1 MSPGYRIY
9 GARLA
14 LWWERVWFCLW
25 PALCVAAT
33 FLIISLF
40 SLLPAL
46 NGWLHLLVL
55 IGFGLAFAYAI
66 GWLIPGL
73 RRPSRHEA
81 IRRLEQVNELEHRP
95 LTRIEDRLA
104 TGNTDPEAAALW
116 DFYRR
121 RTKSEIGNLRI
132 GAPHPNIVAKDPFAL
147 RAILGLLLIVALIVG
162 WKDAPE
168 RIARSFVPTLSGFD
182 FGDGVTVTLS
192 ITPPAYTNVAPLF
205 LEKRPSVDETEG
217 TAQAAATEI
226 HIPTGSLV
234 LAQLQGLSET
244 PTLLLGDGKVA
255 FEPLEPGTF
264 QGKGEIKT
272 GTRLGVAVED
282 TEIAGWP
289 VVIVPDHVPSIE
301 FAAQPGAS
309 ERFALRLIYKAADD
323 YGIQSVNAI
332 IRRADKQK
340 GPGDIA
346 QIDLR
351 LPLPGIDPKK
361 AQQASFNDLTPHPWA
376 GLPVEVQLSATD
388 ALGQTGRSV
397 WVKTTLPE
405 RLFNHPV
412 AAAVAEQR
420 KHLMFTP
427 AEAES
432 VARRLYSIGAQP
444 QLYNDDLIAVLAFEV
459 AIDRLAIAANSQMI
473 TAAERTEEIA
483 SVVDLLWD
491 LALRIEE
498 GEFAMAEKQLRSLQE
513 ALQKALADNASDEE
527 VQKLMDELQEAMDRY
542 VDALKD
548 KMDREPRGPR
558 SRPQMNSNTVEMR
571 REDLQKMLERARD
584 LAKSGNRDAA
594 RELLAQMQQM
604 LESLQTQQTAGNMS
618 EDMEKAMQM
627 LEDMDQLMDK
637 QQELMD
643 QTFRDSQQQQEG
655 DQPMQGAAQRKLQQ
669 EALRDATGQ
678 MMRDYADMFGEVPP
692 SLGRAE
698 GNMRES
704 SKALG
709 EGRPQDAL
717 QPQSQALTDLQQ
729 AMQEMTNAM
738 AQALQGQPG
747 QDPRNQTGL
756 GDDPL
761 DRDGN
766 GMDDFLGNVE
776 IPDQPDMQRAQEI
789 LEELRRRASER
800 SRPRLE
806 REYIDRL
813 LKQF

>member
-1 MSPGYRIY
+1 
-9 GARLA
+9 
-14 LWWERVWFCLW
+14 
-25 PALCVAAT
+25 
-33 FLIISLF
+33 
-40 SLLPAL
+40 
-46 NGWLHLLVL
+46 
-55 IGFGLAFAYAI
+55 
-66 GWLIPGL
+66 
-73 RRPSRHEA
+73 
-81 IRRLEQVNELEHRP
+81 VNDLEHRP
-95 LTRIEDRLA
+95 LTRIEDKLA
-104 TGNTDPEAAALW
+104 TSNTDPEAAALW

-121 RTKSEIGNLRI
+121 RTRSELGNLRI

-147 RAILGLLLIVALIVG
+147 RAILALLLIVALIVG

-168 RIARSFVPTLSGFD
+168 RITRSFVPTLSGFD
-182 FGDGVTVTLS
+182 FGEGVTVTLS

-205 LEKRPSVDETEG
+205 LEKRPMADTTES
-217 TAQAAATEI
+217 TAQAAPAEI

-264 QGKGEIKT
+264 QGKGEIKA

-282 TEIAGWP
+282 TEIASWP
-289 VVIVPDHVPSIE
+289 VVIVPDNAPSIE
-301 FAAQPGAS
+301 FGAQPGAS

-323 YGIQSVNAI
+323 YGIQSVNAT

-340 GPGDIA
+340 GPGGIA

-351 LPLPGIDPKK
+351 LPLPGVDPKK
-361 AQQASFNDLTPHPWA
+361 AQQLSFHDLTPHPWA
-376 GLPVEVQLSATD
+376 GLPVEIQLSATD
-388 ALGQTGRSV
+388 ALGQTGRSA

-405 RLFNHPV
+405 RIFNHPV
-412 AAAVAEQR
+412 ARAVAEQR
-420 KHLMFTP
+420 KHLMNTP

-444 QLYNDDLIAVLAFEV
+444 QLYNDDLTAVLAFEI
-459 AIDRLAIAANSQMI
+459 AIDRLAIATNSQLI
-473 TAAERTEEIA
+473 TDTERSEEIQ

-498 GEFAMAEKQLRSLQE
+498 GEFAMAEKQLRALQD

-527 VQKLMDELQEAMDRY
+527 VQKLMDELQQAMDRY
-542 VDALKD
+542 VDALKE

-584 LAKSGNRDAA
+584 MAKAGNRDAA

-604 LESLQTQQTAGNMS
+604 LESLQTQQMAGQMS

-655 DQPMQGAAQRKLQQ
+655 DQPMQGAAQRKQQQ

-698 GNMRES
+698 SEMRES

-717 QPQSQALTDLQQ
+717 QPQSQALTELQQ

-738 AQALQGQPG
+738 AQALQGQQG
-747 QDPRNQTGL
+747 QDPRNQTGM

-761 DRDGN
+761 NRDGN
-766 GMDDFLGNVE
+766 GMDDLLGNVE

-800 SRPRLE
+800 SRPKLE